1 MAKKALKRRPWT
13 KDDVRTLKSLARE
26 KTKTTVIARKLK
38 RSLGATHQQASKL
51 GVMLSGLRKKRAWID
66 SLYWRVQVVPEDES
80 ASENCLHCE
89 INDVVQEHIERQEK
103 VDIVDLAARMAESL
117 VELIL
122 LAPEEE
128 QGKLLAATIAH
139 LGHVFLEKSG
149 SIEGDSN
156 MTHWRFREV
165 EGVGFAN

>member
-1 MAKKALKRRPWT
+1 
-13 KDDVRTLKSLARE
+13 
-26 KTKTTVIARKLK
+26 
-38 RSLGATHQQASKL
+38 
-51 GVMLSGLRKKRAWID
+51 
-66 SLYWRVQVVPEDES
+66 VPEDES

-103 VDIVDLAARMAESL
+103 VDIVDLAARMVESL

-156 MTHWRFREV
+156 MTH
-165 EGVGFAN
+165 